1 MIALSVVQ
9 SQWWLR
15 NPTETTSD
23 YMVGPGGEWLG
34 PDPGGQV
41 KRIKSSW
48 VILITVF
55 GLLVVTGVALAAP
68 EDKEDTV
75 LNLGYDPESQV
86 FVWNTSSLEGTHD
99 CTLENGPVTATFIVN
114 DEGLV
119 MVDGLTHEGSTDPVQ
134 FPSRDGGD
142 PVDYAGDGDCA
153 LSGGSVA
160 GPNGQINHGMFM
172 KLFNSLYE
180 GKGRGCV
187 VRHLAQLDLGQ
198 GDQQVKVGDETD
210 VETEETDDTAPIDFT
225 TVEAD
230 CEKGGADTGLE
241 DSNGNGNG
249 KPDSAGKPE
258 SPGKSASAPG
268 KNK

>member
-1 MIALSVVQ
+1 
-9 SQWWLR
+9 
-15 NPTETTSD
+15 
-23 YMVGPGGEWLG
+23 
-34 PDPGGQV
+34 V

-198 GDQQVKVGDETD
+198 GDQQVKAGEN
-210 VETEETDDTAPIDFT
+210 ETEPVITGDTGTIDFST
-225 TVEAD
+225 ILAD
-230 CEKGGADTGLE
+230 CEKGE
-241 DSNGNGNG
+241 DDEGENGNGNNGNGNRGNGNRGNGNGNNGNGNG
-249 KPDSAGKPE
+249 NGGGDDS
-258 SPGKSASAPG
+258 
-268 KNK
+268 